1 MRSILDACPAD
12 QQKQTMMFSATWPE
26 EVQDLASDFL
36 GDFTFMKIGSI
47 DLQVRVPLSLSR
59 PWFIIFL
66 QANKNIEQEV
76 VVTTVDYKMEQF
88 MADMEERM
96 KTRKVL
102 VFAERKSTVDRLE
115 RFLRNRRIRSM
126 GIHGDK
132 TQRTRTET
140 IQKFKV
146 SSYFPALSITTLLC
160 LTLARRTVAVT

>member
-1 MRSILDACPAD
+1 M
-12 QQKQTMMFSATWPE
+12 
-26 EVQDLASDFL
+26 
-36 GDFTFMKIGSI
+36 
-47 DLQVRVPLSLSR
+47 
-59 PWFIIFL
+59 
-66 QANKNIEQEV
+66 
-76 VVTTVDYKMEQF
+76 VTTVDYKMEQF

-146 SSYFPALSITTLLC
+146 SSYFPALSISTLLC